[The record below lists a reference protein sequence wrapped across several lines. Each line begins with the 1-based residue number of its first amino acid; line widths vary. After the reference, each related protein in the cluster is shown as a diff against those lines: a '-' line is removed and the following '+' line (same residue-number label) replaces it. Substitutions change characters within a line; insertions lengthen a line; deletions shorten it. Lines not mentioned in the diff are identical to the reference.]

1 MITIK
6 INGVEI
12 SVETENEFDIVMRHS
27 AGIPAPVAPEPIAE
41 KPVETEPI
49 KESENNVVQFNS
61 APLTTVNTQSRYYNV
76 PAGTR
81 RFKSVARIYDYIEMH
96 KRGRTTVQI
105 AEHFKITKASANSTL
120 NTLKNE
126 GLIVQ
131 PNGRGTAW
139 IATNTDIVLLGMEDS
154 HANES

>member
-6 INGVEI
+6 TNGVEI
-12 SVETENEFDIVMRHS
+12 TVETAEEFHIVMGHN
-27 AGIPAPVAPEPIAE
+27 AVDNHIETVNPEPAE
-41 KPVETEPI
+41 SEKQEP
-49 KESENNVVQFNS
+49 ENNVVQFNS
-61 APLTTVNTQSRYYNV
+61 APLTTVNVQSRYYNV
-76 PAGTR
+76 PPGTR
-81 RFKSVARIYDYIEMH
+81 RFKSVARIYDYVEMH